1 MGHFLKYF
9 KIRYIRKNQG
19 GNYEKVALKIA
30 KNGLNFRYR
39 GTPWQNKKQNQQNR
53 NPSQNPG
60 KIMFTKSIDILI
72 LIKIK

>member
-39 GTPWQNKKQNQQNR
+39 VP
-53 NPSQNPG
+53 PG
-60 KIMFTKSIDILI
+60 KIKNRINKTEILV
-72 LIKIK
+72 KTQVK